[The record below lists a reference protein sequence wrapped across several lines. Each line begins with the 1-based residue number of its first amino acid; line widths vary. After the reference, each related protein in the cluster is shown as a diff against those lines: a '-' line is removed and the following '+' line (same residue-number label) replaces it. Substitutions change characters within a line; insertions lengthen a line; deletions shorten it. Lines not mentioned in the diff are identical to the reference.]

1 MKVRAYYAWVQKA
14 VLAEPGVI
22 RFDVAFDEVA
32 ENEGYIS
39 GKMLLTDQSELH
51 FSEYVITE
59 PDVQRLKYRYH
70 LQSAEKKLLARWD
83 NAPHHPEVSSHPH
96 HLHLADSVKESEP
109 MDIQRV
115 LRSLVQF
122 L

>member
-1 MKVRAYYAWVQKA
+1 VKVRAYYAWVQKA

-51 FSEYVITE
+51 FAEYVITE
-59 PDVQRLKYRYH
+59 PDVHRLKYRYH

-115 LRSLVQF
+115 LRSLVRF